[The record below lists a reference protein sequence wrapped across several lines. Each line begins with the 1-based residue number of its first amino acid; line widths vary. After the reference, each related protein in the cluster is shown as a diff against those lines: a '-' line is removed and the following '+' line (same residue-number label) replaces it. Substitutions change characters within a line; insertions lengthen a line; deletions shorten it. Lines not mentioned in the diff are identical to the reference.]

1 MPVLTEF
8 SNKKPLHVCA
18 SLGELNSLAQVKIE
32 KTKSPRGYAQS
43 ASKVLKKAE
52 EYGLERDEENAY
64 MLYMRFLHIVDHL
77 RKTPEFLQD
86 KGFFLSMLGSDNFS
100 KAVREAERLSESLK
114 NRYEEAEVRQRLEE
128 RERVAKEDAAF
139 RDEGV
144 GDDDYDDE
152 DDDDNFN
159 RRHGPLGNG
168 TATGGTRP
176 PETRKR
182 RSGSP
187 GSRSQPGA
195 EVVPTESNSH
205 TGPCRTSITPQQL
218 YSMLSGSDVQ
228 LVLMDA
234 RPSIDYAAS
243 HIMSVRC
250 ISVPEEAI
258 NPGTTVAQIEVG
270 LPQESLSLWGDRG
283 RVDYVLL
290 LDWRSRPEDVL
301 LGTTLH
307 SLRDAIYK
315 WDSMTILRSQP
326 LVLEG
331 GYENWLLHYPMW
343 CSEPHVHVP
352 ARPGPPSTQPDLLEL
367 NYPSLEEPPPPP
379 TPAPP
384 PAPPPTVRDVGSSTL
399 VAGVRPEPEQS
410 GGGATASAAASA
422 PGGSLDA
429 LPSGLPTAAAKSIPQ
444 VDRSKKPAVATA
456 GPSPVPARA
465 TGFAAAAVPGP
476 ERLSAREREEIAR
489 DAAGIKEK
497 ARVEKE
503 KRMKAEEVRKR
514 RAAEE
519 EEKRKW
525 AEEEKRKTEERRK
538 LEDEERARKD
548 HVERTRRARLEKEEK
563 EKDRAVPSPAIGSAK
578 ESPPPHSPDV
588 RAERLRQQQEEA
600 ENRQREEAER
610 VSRIREK
617 AEQDQRGR
625 MQDGRMGPSR
635 HTPDSHTDV
644 RPTQPAPTARTAAT
658 QGGERDRPRLQRS
671 FSSPNVAQLGMDIDE
686 EDERTVVDGGPRP
699 KPQFDRASKPVPAAV
714 VRAQSSAILPMRHL
728 NPTYG
733 GMGRALTGLRNLGNT
748 CYMNSVVQCLS
759 NTTSLAEYFLTSQY
773 VNNINRNNPLGRK
786 GQVVE
791 EFAVIVRALWS
802 GQYRSITPRDFK
814 FMIGRLNDQFC
825 GTEQHDS
832 QELLI
837 FLLDGLHEDL
847 NQAKRVR
854 VKEEKTEHL
863 SDSMAAKLAWDAYK
877 HINESVL
884 VTLFHGQFRSTI
896 KCLTCQKVSRTFEV
910 FMNLTLHLPSDT
922 TSKCTLQD
930 CLQMFSKP
938 EKMTDANRYLCS
950 HCKQRRESVKTMEIW
965 RLPPVLIIHLKR
977 FSYSGR
983 WKQKLQTNVGFPL
996 TSLNMKPYIIN
1007 KENRYSEYNLYAVSN
1022 HYGSL
1027 DGGHY
1032 TAYAHNT
1039 VRDSWFKFDDHE
1051 VEFIYPKNVSTSAG
1065 YILFYSALPQQ
1076 PPRMDIF

>member
-8 SNKKPLHVCA
+8 SNKKPLHVCT
-18 SLGELNSLAQVKIE
+18 SLGELNNLAQVKME
-32 KTKSPRGYAQS
+32 KTKSPRRYAQS
-43 ASKVLKKAE
+43 ASKVLKQAE
-52 EYGLERDEENAY
+52 VYGLERDEENAY

-77 RKTPEFLQD
+77 RKTPEFVRD
-86 KGFFLSMLGSDNFS
+86 KGFFLSLLGSDNFS

-128 RERVAKEDAAF
+128 RERAAGEDAAF

-152 DDDDNFN
+152 DDDDFN

-168 TATGGTRP
+168 AATGGTRL

-182 RSGSP
+182 TSGSP

-195 EVVPTESNSH
+195 EVAPTESNSH

-218 YSMLSGSDVQ
+218 YSMLSDGDVQ

-384 PAPPPTVRDVGSSTL
+384 PAPPPSVRDVGSYTL

-410 GGGATASAAASA
+410 GGGATASAAAGA

-429 LPSGLPTAAAKSIPQ
+429 VPSGRPTAAAKSIPQ
-444 VDRSKKPAVATA
+444 VDRSKKPSVAAA
-456 GPSPVPARA
+456 GPSPVS
-465 TGFAAAAVPGP
+465 AAAAVPGP
-476 ERLSAREREEIAR
+476 EWLSAREREKIAR

-503 KRMKAEEVRKR
+503 KRMKAEEVKKR

-525 AEEEKRKTEERRK
+525 AEEEKRKAEERQK

-563 EKDRAVPSPAIGSAK
+563 ERDKGGAVPSPAIGSAR
-578 ESPPPHSPDV
+578 ESPPPHAPDV

-635 HTPDSHTDV
+635 HTPDSHADV
-644 RPTQPAPTARTAAT
+644 HPTQPGPTARTAAT

-671 FSSPNVAQLGMDIDE
+671 FSSPNVAQLGMGIDE
-686 EDERTVVDGGPRP
+686 EDERTLVDGGLRP
-699 KPQFDRASKPVPAAV
+699 KPQFDRASKPVPVAA

-847 NQAKRVR
+847 NQLC
-854 VKEEKTEHL
+854 KETREPGGKSCRTGRKHTK
-863 SDSMAAKLAWDAYK
+863 SPLA
-877 HINESVL
+877 H
-884 VTLFHGQFRSTI
+884 TLTR
-896 KCLTCQKVSRTFEV
+896 
-910 FMNLTLHLPSDT
+910 
-922 TSKCTLQD
+922 
-930 CLQMFSKP
+930 
-938 EKMTDANRYLCS
+938 
-950 HCKQRRESVKTMEIW
+950 
-965 RLPPVLIIHLKR
+965 
-977 FSYSGR
+977 
-983 WKQKLQTNVGFPL
+983 
-996 TSLNMKPYIIN
+996 
-1007 KENRYSEYNLYAVSN
+1007 
-1022 HYGSL
+1022 
-1027 DGGHY
+1027 
-1032 TAYAHNT
+1032 AH
-1039 VRDSWFKFDDHE
+1039 
-1051 VEFIYPKNVSTSAG
+1051 
-1065 YILFYSALPQQ
+1065 
-1076 PPRMDIF
+1076 M